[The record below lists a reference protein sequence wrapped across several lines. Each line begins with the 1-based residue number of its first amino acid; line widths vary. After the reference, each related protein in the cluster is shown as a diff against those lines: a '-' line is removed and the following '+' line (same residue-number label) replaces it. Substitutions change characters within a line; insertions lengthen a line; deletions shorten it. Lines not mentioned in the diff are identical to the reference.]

1 MLNKCHCGLLK
12 ITSVVR
18 LSEVLLQKLQRYYP
32 KPPVEDF
39 LREMFYFNSREYIK
53 TKLRFVNDQLSY
65 SFQRL
70 NKRFP
75 IIPQDSLNAIS
86 TE

>member
-1 MLNKCHCGLLK
+1 MLK

-53 TKLRFVNDQLSY
+53 SKLRFVNDQLDILFKGLTND
-65 SFQRL
+65 FQ
-70 NKRFP
+70 
-75 IIPQDSLNAIS
+75 
-86 TE
+86 